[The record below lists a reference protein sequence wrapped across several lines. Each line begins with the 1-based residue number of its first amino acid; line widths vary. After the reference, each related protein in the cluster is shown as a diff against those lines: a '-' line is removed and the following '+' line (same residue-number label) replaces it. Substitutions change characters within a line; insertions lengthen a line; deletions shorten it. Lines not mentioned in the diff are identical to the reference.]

1 MALDTR
7 LIGQAIGG
15 GRPLDLAGAV
25 RPAVARGEQAFART
39 AAKKAAHQKAIKERG
54 EFSAKLIEQFK
65 MPSFKGVPTQA
76 MGWLTEQSF
85 VIKNNVY

>member
-39 AAKKAAHQKAIKERG
+39 AAKKAGKKVSYG
-54 EFSAKLIEQFK
+54 KSKK
-65 MPSFKGVPTQA
+65 
-76 MGWLTEQSF
+76 
-85 VIKNNVY
+85 